1 MTSTQGIPMRD
12 CTHLAEQL
20 SQATLRHC
28 PHALAVALGGSQA
41 GERHD
46 EHSDLDLVVL
56 LAEGALF
63 DGARQVGEA
72 LLPLVAEPVQL
83 VGGPSWKEGF
93 GCRTS
98 VLYADGFKL
107 ELFVV
112 TPDTLPVVERVLR
125 WRPLWGS
132 RHLMPLQAAVARQLT
147 NDRIATRAQFDVAY
161 AHMSVCRHLARG
173 ELFAARHVLTSL
185 VSIALALRLF
195 QLGRAYDPVASVK
208 RIVRDGL
215 DSDRVVREIE
225 DASTLLGGNPL
236 QLAAAL
242 HTLRRTC
249 WAILRDLPERSK
261 GTCAAQQHLEQI
273 AVAPE
278 RWMEARAGT
287 VPAQEHVSAAP
298 QPSVTSEVDAAH
310 HLLQGHRFG

>member
-1 MTSTQGIPMRD
+1 MRD
-12 CTHLAEQL
+12 CTRLAEQL

-41 GERHD
+41 SGRHD
-46 EHSDLDLVVL
+46 DHSDLDLVVL
-56 LAEGALF
+56 LAEGALVE
-63 DGARQVGEA
+63 GARQIGEA

-83 VGGPSWKEGF
+83 VGGPAWKEGF

-125 WRPLWGS
+125 WRPLWGA

-147 NDRIATRAQFDVAY
+147 NDCIAARAQFDVAY
-161 AHMSVCRHLARG
+161 AHMSICRHLTRG

-185 VSIALALRLF
+185 VAIAIALRLF

-225 DASTLLGGNPL
+225 SASNQLGGNPL

-242 HTLRRTC
+242 HMLRRTC
-249 WAILRDLPERSK
+249 WEILRDLPERSK

-273 AVAPE
+273 ATASE
-278 RWMEARAGT
+278 RWMEASAGK
-287 VPAQEHVSAAP
+287 VPVREYVSDAP
-298 QPSVTSEVDAAH
+298 EPSGWSEMDAAH
-310 HLLQGHRFG
+310 HLLQGHRLG

>member
-1 MTSTQGIPMRD
+1 MRD
-12 CTHLAEQL
+12 CSQLAARL
-20 SQATLRHC
+20 SQATLQHC

-41 GERHD
+41 SGRHD
-46 EHSDLDLVVL
+46 DQSDLDLVVL
-56 LAEGALF
+56 LAEGALI
-63 DGARQVGEA
+63 DGARQVAEA
-72 LLPLVAEPVQL
+72 LLPLVTEPVQL
-83 VGGPSWKEGF
+83 VGGPAWKEGF

-125 WRPLWGS
+125 WQPLWGS

-147 NDRIATRAQFDVAY
+147 NDRIATRAQFDVGY
-161 AHMSVCRHLARG
+161 AHMSICRHLSRG
-173 ELFAARHVLTSL
+173 ELFAARHVLASL
-185 VSIALALRLF
+185 VAIAIALRLF

-208 RIVRDGL
+208 RIVREGL

-225 DASTLLGGNPL
+225 AASTLLGGNDL

-242 HTLRRTC
+242 HGLRRVC

-261 GTCAAQQHLEQI
+261 GVCTAQQHLEQI
-273 AVAPE
+273 ATAPE
-278 RWMEARAGT
+278 RWMEASAGK
-287 VPAQEHVSAAP
+287 VAAREYLSEPAALSVS
-298 QPSVTSEVDAAH
+298 EMNAAH
-310 HLLQGHRFG
+310 HLLQGHRLG